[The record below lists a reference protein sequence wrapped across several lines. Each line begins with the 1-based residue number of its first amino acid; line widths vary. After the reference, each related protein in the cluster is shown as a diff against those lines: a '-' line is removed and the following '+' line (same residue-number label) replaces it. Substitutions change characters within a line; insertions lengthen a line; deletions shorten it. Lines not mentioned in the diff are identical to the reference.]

1 MTTNATPST
10 AAAAGEAQGHES
22 TSSHRGLA
30 RPAVERIRV
39 RRLLDELG
47 QPWTRLYEE
56 RLSRYRWRRYWP
68 IAVGLLDVVA
78 AIALAVAFGGFVPP
92 IDAAVVA
99 MIVVTSM
106 HFAILAL
113 VKATL
118 SVAVGNGPVMDALGV
133 SARCLSGIE
142 RHLMAEHASGVP
154 VLPVDLQIPVRSC
167 ARAAQKLYSRR
178 SGGRWTPHHAP
189 AQDDRALLPSY
200 ALMSVYLP
208 ESATTHERQVQ
219 LVSSWRAYVT
229 DAVGL
234 IAVGRADLLVVLRI
248 KIYGALPDRSGEVLQ
263 GSLQP
268 DEDEVRFV
276 SPLRDRHRWD
286 FGKDFVLPALLAV
299 FTVVAFFRGLGG

>member
-1 MTTNATPST
+1 MTTNATPGT
-10 AAAAGEAQGHES
+10 AAAAGEAQGHEP

-30 RPAVERIRV
+30 RPAVELIRV
-39 RRLLDELG
+39 RALLGELG

-78 AIALAVAFGGFVPP
+78 VIAVAVAFAGFVPR

-99 MIVVTSM
+99 VIVVTGM
-106 HFAILAL
+106 HFAILGL
-113 VKATL
+113 TKATL
-118 SVAVGNGPVMDALGV
+118 SIALGNGPVMDALGAG
-133 SARCLSGIE
+133 ARCLSGIE
-142 RHLMAEHASGVP
+142 HRLIAEHRSGGP

-178 SGGRWTPHHAP
+178 SGGPWTPHHAP
-189 AQDDRALLPSY
+189 ALDDRALLPAY

-219 LVSSWRAYVT
+219 LISSWRAYVT

-234 IAVGRADLLVVLRI
+234 MAVGRADLLVALRT
-248 KIYGALPDRSGEVLQ
+248 KIYGALPDRSGEALH

-268 DEDEVRFV
+268 DKDEVRFV

-299 FTVVAFFRGLGG
+299 FTVVAFFRGLGA